1 VIEAAILV
9 SRLRLLPRERIE
21 KEMAYLQSAIAK
33 TASTAEEEAWNWL
46 VEAVQ
51 AHYANDKQ

>member
-1 VIEAAILV
+1 MVEAAILV

-21 KEMAYLQSAIAK
+21 KEMAYLHSAVSK

-46 VEAVQ
+46 MDAVQ
-51 AHYANDKQ
+51 AHYANSQQ